1 MFGEGGGAYLGYE
14 QSLYFLLNFA
24 VNLKSLS
31 KVNPIKKN
39 REEKKD
45 FFQSK
50 VS

>member
-1 MFGEGGGAYLGYE
+1 MFGEGGGAYPGYG
-14 QSLYFLLNFA
+14 QSLYLMLNFA

-45 FFQSK
+45 FF
-50 VS
+50 

>member
-1 MFGEGGGAYLGYE
+1 MFGEGGGAYPGYG
-14 QSLYFLLNFA
+14 QSLYLLLNFA

-45 FFQSK
+45 FF
-50 VS
+50 